1 VSAEFY
7 TESGIASI
15 WETTQSDTTAWP
27 EHPVAYPTEYVAAHK
42 TLPLGTF
49 VKVQREF
56 FAPSGYPAA
65 SDPVIVQIVDRGP
78 YVEGRIID
86 LMKAPAN
93 AIGITDEMGIDNVT
107 IEVVPA
113 PGEA

>member
-1 VSAEFY
+1 MTDFY
-7 TESGIASI
+7 TESGVASI
-15 WETTQSDTTAWP
+15 WRTEGSEKTAWSG
-27 EHPVAYPTEYVAAHK
+27 HPVAAWNEYVAAHK

-78 YVEGRIID
+78 APPDRIID
-86 LMKAPAN
+86 LMKIAAN
-93 AIGITDEMGIDNVT
+93 AIGITDEAGLGDVT

-113 PGEA
+113 PAST